1 MAKPLDALRTTHHVV
16 IVGAGITGLAAA
28 YFVQKAH
35 PDAAITVLEAGARIG
50 GKVQS
55 ERVEGPGGGYLLE
68 RGADAFLARQKPWA
82 YELALTLG
90 LEDELLPTLEQN
102 SGVYVVYQGRLER
115 LPRGLQLII
124 PTDWDAFNAAAIMSG
139 AGKARL
145 AQEPTIPRR
154 AEEGDE
160 SVADFVTRRMGREAL
175 ERLAEPFLSG
185 IYSALPEE
193 QSLLATFPRFA
204 QMERL
209 RGSLLAVPRTA
220 PPSPQGSAPKQA
232 AATTFVSFK
241 EGTERL
247 ARALAEA
254 LRGEV
259 RLNSPVTGMTRS
271 GEGYRLALADGETL
285 GAQQVI
291 LTLPARQ
298 AAPLLRDVAPDAL
311 SSLHELRTVSS
322 GVVYLAYR
330 AEEIPH
336 PLDAFG
342 AVVPRIEG
350 RACNALTFVTSKFA
364 GRAPEGY
371 RLIRYFFGGA
381 RTPHLME
388 LDDAELI
395 ATARAELADLLGVH
409 AQPGL
414 SHVVRWWHAQPQ
426 YDVGHLDRM
435 ARIQTALP
443 SGIAL
448 IGTTYGGVGIPD
460 CVRQAQE
467 VGEQG
472 MKRTGD

>member
-1 MAKPLDALRTTHHVV
+1 MTPPLDAQRTTHHV
-16 IVGAGITGLAAA
+16 IIGAGITGLAAA
-28 YFVQKAH
+28 YFAQKAH
-35 PDAAITVLEAGARIG
+35 PDSPITILEAGTRIG

-55 ERVEGPGGGYLLE
+55 ERVEGPGGVYLLE

-82 YELALTLG
+82 YELALELG
-90 LEDELLPTLEQN
+90 MDDEILPTRSDQG
-102 SGVYVVYQGRLER
+102 GVYVVYQGRLER

-139 AGKARL
+139 AGKERL
-145 AQEPTIPRR
+145 AQEPTIPMRTE
-154 AEEGDE
+154 AGDE

-204 QMERL
+204 QMEAL
-209 RGSLLAVPRTA
+209 RGSLLAAPRTV
-220 PPSPQGSAPKQA
+220 PPSPQGKAPNQA
-232 AATTFVSFK
+232 APTTFVSFK
-241 EGTERL
+241 EGTEGL
-247 ARALAEA
+247 AHALAGA
-254 LRGEV
+254 FRGEL
-259 RLNSPVTGMTRS
+259 RLNSRVTGLARS
-271 GEGYRLALADGETL
+271 GEGYRLTLADGDTL
-285 GAQQVI
+285 NAAQVT

-298 AAPLLRDVAPDAL
+298 AAALLGDVAEEAI

-330 AEEIPH
+330 AEEVPH

-350 RACNALTFVTSKFA
+350 RACNALTFVDSKFE
-364 GRAPEGY
+364 GRAPAGY

-395 ATARAELADLLGVH
+395 ATARRELADLLGIH
-409 AQPGL
+409 ARPGL
-414 SHVVRWWHAQPQ
+414 THVVRWWHAQPQ
-426 YDVGHLDRM
+426 YDVGHLE
-435 ARIQTALP
+435 RIHHIQNALP
-443 SGIAL
+443 PGLAL
-448 IGTTYGGVGIPD
+448 IGTAYGGVGIPD
-460 CVRQAQE
+460 CVRQAGE
-467 VGEQG
+467 VQQG
-472 MKRTGD
+472 DP